1 MRLLALICLCSIA
14 LVASACGGDSSAEKA
29 KTQACDARADIQKQI
44 DTLKGLPLAAGS
56 IDTAKTAVTA
66 IRTDLQ
72 QIDDAAPD
80 LKGELKGQ
88 LEQAN
93 STFKATLQT
102 IADKVDTSSSL
113 PDITAALTTAGTDL
127 QAAYQSAFANV
138 KC

>member
-14 LVASACGGDSSAEKA
+14 LVATACGGDSSAEKA
-29 KTQACDARADIQKQI
+29 KTQACDARADIQKQV

-66 IRTDLQ
+66 IQTDLQ
-72 QIDDAAPD
+72 QIDDAGPD

-93 STFKATLQT
+93 TTFKATLQT

>member
-14 LVASACGGDSSAEKA
+14 LVATACGGDSSAEKA
-29 KTQACDARADIQKQI
+29 KTQACDARADIQKQV

-66 IRTDLQ
+66 IQTDLQ

-93 STFKATLQT
+93 TTFKATLQT

>member
-29 KTQACDARADIQKQI
+29 KTQACDARADIQKQV
-44 DTLKGLPLAAGS
+44 DTLKGLPLAAAS